1 MLERLRMILNVKDQD
16 ELLTEI
22 LTLAVEK
29 LTTYLGET
37 SVPTQFEWIV
47 IELATQRYNR
57 IGSEGML
64 SESVDGGSNTYYED
78 ELSPFYKFLDDYK
91 EAKNG
96 NINVKGYK
104 LF

>member
-1 MLERLRMILNVKDQD
+1 MLDRLRMILNVKDQD
-16 ELLTEI
+16 ELLIEI
-22 LTLAVEK
+22 LTLAIEK

-47 IELATQRYNR
+47 IELAVQRYNR
-57 IGSEGML
+57 IGSEGMV
-64 SESVDGGSNTYYED
+64 SESIDGGSNTYYD
-78 ELSPFYKFLDDYK
+78 DDLSPFYKFLDDYK
-91 EAKNG
+91 DAKNG

>member
-37 SVPTQFEWIV
+37 SVPTQFEWII
-47 IELATQRYNR
+47 IELAVQRFNR
-57 IGSEGML
+57 VGSEGMI
-64 SESVDGGSNTYYED
+64 SESVDGHQNTYLDD
-78 ELSPFYKFLDDYK
+78 ELAPFYKFLDDYK
-91 EAKNG
+91 QVKNG
-96 NINVKGYK
+96 NVNAKGYK

>member
-29 LTTYLGET
+29 ITTYLGEQ
-37 SVPTQFEWIV
+37 SVPTQFEWI
-47 IELATQRYNR
+47 ILELAVQRFNR
-57 IGSEGML
+57 IGSEGMS
-64 SESVDGGSNTYYED
+64 SESVDGNQNTYIDD
-78 ELSPFYKFLDDYK
+78 ELTPFYMFLDEYK
-91 EAKNG
+91 VSKNG
-96 NINVKGYK
+96 NANVKGYK

>member
-47 IELATQRYNR
+47 IELAVQRYNR
-57 IGSEGML
+57 IGSEGMV

-91 EAKNG
+91 EAQNG

>member
-1 MLERLRMILNVKDQD
+1 MILNVKDQD
-16 ELLTEI
+16 ELLIEI
-22 LTLAVEK
+22 LTLAIEK

-37 SVPTQFEWIV
+37 SLPTQFEWIV
-47 IELATQRYNR
+47 IELAVQRYNR
-57 IGSEGML
+57 IGSEGL
-64 SESVDGGSNTYYED
+64 VSESIDGGSNTYYED

>member
-29 LTTYLGET
+29 ITTYLGEQ
-37 SVPTQFEWIV
+37 SIPIQFEWIIV
-47 IELATQRYNR
+47 ELAVQRFNR
-57 IGSEGML
+57 IGSEGMS
-64 SESVDGGSNTYYED
+64 SESVDGKQSSYIDD
-78 ELSPFYKFLDDYK
+78 ELAPFYKFLDEYK
-91 EAKNG
+91 ASKNG

>member
-29 LTTYLGET
+29 ITTYLGEQ
-37 SVPTQFEWIV
+37 SVPTQFEWI
-47 IELATQRYNR
+47 ILELAVQRFNR
-57 IGSEGML
+57 IGSEGMS
-64 SESVDGGSNTYYED
+64 SESVDGNQSSYIDD
-78 ELSPFYKFLDDYK
+78 ELAPFYKFLDEYK
-91 EAKNG
+91 ASKNG